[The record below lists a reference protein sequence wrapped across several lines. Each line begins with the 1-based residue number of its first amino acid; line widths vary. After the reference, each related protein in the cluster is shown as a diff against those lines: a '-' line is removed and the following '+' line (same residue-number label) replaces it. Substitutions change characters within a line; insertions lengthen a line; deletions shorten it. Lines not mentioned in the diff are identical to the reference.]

1 MAVDPVCGM
10 YVDEATSTLNAVVGG
25 RKYYF
30 CSTTCVET
38 FLEPEKEMKKLR
50 FLVAFSF
57 ALGIPA
63 FLLSLAMELRW
74 TPDAWMSPIVGRLDV
89 FTVVVFLL
97 ATPVQFWP
105 GWRFYRGTVDAIKN
119 RSANMDVLIAMG
131 TTAAWAYSTAILV
144 ALPLG
149 MNVDPSVYYDTAA
162 IIIALILLG
171 KYFEEVAKGRASEAL
186 RKLMDLQPRTAKVL
200 RDGREEDVPV
210 ELVEA
215 DDVVVV
221 RPGERIPVDGVIADG
236 FSSIDESMITGESLP
251 VEKKAGDPV
260 IGATIN
266 KSGLLKVRATKVGK
280 DTTLSQIIQLVEDA
294 QLSRAPIQRL
304 ADRVAAVF
312 VPAVVLVA
320 LGSALYWYFLG
331 FAAWTPTLQGYG
343 LHTPLTASLFVF
355 VAVIIIACPC
365 ALGIATPT
373 AIMVGT
379 GKGAEN
385 GLLIKGG
392 EYLEKAERLTTVVF
406 DKTGTLTKGKPSV
419 TDIVAFTGATEDRV
433 LALAASA
440 EKGSEHPLGEA
451 IVRRATERGLPLSD
465 PEGFEAIPGHGVRA
479 RVGPTAVLLGNRRL
493 MEQTGIPTAPVE
505 ADLARLE
512 SEGKTA
518 MLLAADGRLAGVIA
532 VADTLKENSKA
543 AIAALQRMG
552 VETIMLTGDNR
563 RTAEAIARQLGIND
577 VLAEVLPGQK
587 AEKVKELQSR
597 GKVVAMVG
605 DGINDAPA
613 LAQSDV
619 GIALGSGT
627 DVAMEAGGIV
637 LIKDD
642 LRDVVASIQL
652 SKRTVR
658 KIKTNLFWAFFYN
671 SALIPVAAGVLVAL
685 GVMLDPILAGA
696 AMGFSSV
703 SVVTNSLTLKR
714 FKPRV

>member
-10 YVDEATSTLNAVVGG
+10 YVDESTSTLNAVVGG

-30 CSTTCVET
+30 CSTTCMET

-63 FLLSLAMELRW
+63 FLVSLAMELPQ
-74 TPDAWMSPIVGRLDV
+74 TKTILEPYMVPLT
-89 FTVVVFLL
+89 FLVFLL

-200 RDGREEDVPV
+200 RDGKEEDVPV
-210 ELVEA
+210 EVVEA

-304 ADRVAAVF
+304 
-312 VPAVVLVA
+312 PAVILVA
-320 LGSALYWYFLG
+320 LGAALYWYFLG
-331 FAAWTPTLQGYG
+331 FATWTPTLQGYG

-419 TDIVAFTGATEDRV
+419 TDIVAFAGATGDRV
-433 LALAASA
+433 LVLAASA
-440 EKGSEHPLGEA
+440 ERGSEHPLGEA

-493 MEQTGIPTAPVE
+493 MEQAGIPTAPVE
-505 ADLARLE
+505 AHLARLE

-518 MLLAADGRLAGVIA
+518 MILAADGRLAGVIA

-552 VETIMLTGDNR
+552 VETIMLTGDNQ

-671 SALIPVAAGVLVAL
+671 SALIPVAAGVLLAL
-685 GVMLDPILAGA
+685 GVMLHPLLAGA

-714 FKPRV
+714 FKPRL